1 MSRIGDWRKTLRH
14 MSEPASTVVLM
25 SPTSLDA
32 QALNAEIRAF
42 LRARRGRAL
51 TAAERR
57 RYERLRAEWLAAV
70 RRARRRTA
78 A

>member
-1 MSRIGDWRKTLRH
+1 
-14 MSEPASTVVLM
+14 M